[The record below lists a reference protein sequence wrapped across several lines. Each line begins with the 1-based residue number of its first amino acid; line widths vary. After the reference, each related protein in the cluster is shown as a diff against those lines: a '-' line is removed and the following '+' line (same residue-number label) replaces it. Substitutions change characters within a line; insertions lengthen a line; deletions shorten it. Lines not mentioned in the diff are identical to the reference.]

1 MKDIKKIQ
9 EFFSQPLDETKK
21 EMVKENNSIDYNK
34 LVSLIKSANNPQ
46 NLPIYYNS
54 DQGVVN
60 IGGTGYDKG
69 ELVKIFN
76 SKPGQSLDIKTLF
89 YKADQSP
96 EETKN
101 AIESINP
108 SIKVEIGK
116 GYGNKPFVK
125 YIKSMNEVKEK
136 DAVDTITMDIPLFL
150 RMLEYARE
158 DAQEDMDLHDVTEK
172 ANLLGKERG
181 ILQMEDYN
189 EIVGAAEN
197 IKEGLGNEVGD
208 KVYFRGDIGEKY
220 PSSQGYYG
228 IIEDA
233 APARN
238 YNMMAIYQVTVYD
251 KNDNE
256 IRTIET
262 DWTNL
267 TSKIV
272 KEDTPIQEMIK
283 SVLNGKMLK
292 RKK

>member
-1 MKDIKKIQ
+1 MEDIKKIQ
-9 EFFSQPLDETKK
+9 EFFSKPLDETKK

-125 YIKSMNEVKEK
+125 YIKSMNEAKE
-136 DAVDTITMDIPLFL
+136 DV
-150 RMLEYARE
+150 
-158 DAQEDMDLHDVTEK
+158 DLHDVTEK

-189 EIVGAAEN
+189 EIVG
-197 IKEGLGNEVGD
+197 
-208 KVYFRGDIGEKY
+208 
-220 PSSQGYYG
+220 
-228 IIEDA
+228 
-233 APARN
+233 
-238 YNMMAIYQVTVYD
+238 VT
-251 KNDNE
+251 
-256 IRTIET
+256 
-262 DWTNL
+262 
-267 TSKIV
+267 
-272 KEDTPIQEMIK
+272 EDTSIQEMIK
-283 SVLNGKMLK
+283 SVLNGKGIK